1 MATQFTRI
9 YELQVGIPANEV
21 VVTEN
26 VPPLAE
32 GTTTKP
38 APGAGKGISITEL
51 QVEFDVKLSS
61 DSTANTCTIKVTNL
75 NEENRAKLNKD
86 KAVILKV
93 GYRDQGLVTLFT
105 GTIFSFSSEQK
116 GTDIVTTIQVGDG
129 FTPLNEKSICDVR
142 SGSVEDLFRFL
153 AKKLGV
159 PIGTLSNGSL
169 KAGEGLSRVYDK
181 ENPYVLSGKVKS
193 VMDKLAKANKLEW
206 YIEAG
211 YLIVTPVGGL
221 RLEAEVQVE
230 NGSGLIGSPSGMS
243 QGLSDKGSEKGDKNK
258 DGIKFETL
266 INPAFVIGRKV
277 RVHSKFYKGVPAR
290 VTKVTHKGSLRGKS
304 WFSLVESEIISD
316 E

>member
-1 MATQFTRI
+1 MATQFNRV
-9 YELQVGIPANEV
+9 YELQVGVPANEV

-26 VPPLAE
+26 VPPLPA
-32 GTTTKP
+32 GTTTVP

-51 QVEFDVKLSS
+51 QMDFDVKLAS
-61 DSTANTCTIKVTNL
+61 DSTPNTCIIKVTNL
-75 NEENRAKLNKD
+75 NEENRAKLNKN

-105 GTIFSFSSEQK
+105 GTIFSFGSEQN

-129 FTPLNEKSICDVR
+129 FTPLNEKTICDTR
-142 SGSVEDLFRFL
+142 SGTTEDLFRFL

-169 KAGEGLSRVYDK
+169 KAGTGLSRVYDE

-193 VMDKLAKANKLEW
+193 AMDKLAKSNNLNW

-211 YLIVTPVGGL
+211 HLIVTPVGGL

-230 NGSGLIGSPSGMS
+230 YASGLIGSPSSVS
-243 QGLSDKGSEKGDKNK
+243 QNLTTKPTEGKSNN
-258 DGIKFETL
+258 GIKFETL

-277 RVHSKFYKGVPAR
+277 RIHSKFYKATAAR
-290 VTKVTHKGSLRGKS
+290 VTKVNHRGSFRGPS
-304 WFSLVESEIISD
+304 WSSLIECEIIND